1 MYYTT
6 CHAKLKELSQNIIV
20 SRPGAQ
26 AGLGGARGGDDTKSG
41 AQRGPAWTCLL
52 FFISQELSLE
62 NSFDRRKN
70 ILVLTWARNFVLLFA
85 IVSDKSCED
94 KTLGVRKPVFVNIE
108 W

>member
-1 MYYTT
+1 MF
-6 CHAKLKELSQNIIV
+6 S
-20 SRPGAQ
+20 P
-26 AGLGGARGGDDTKSG
+26 GLGGARGGDDTNQANK
-41 AQRGPAWTCLL
+41 RGPVTCLL